1 MIKKTLLLIMLLG
14 AFASCNHI
22 DNKVLPSYT
31 VRIDL
36 GTYGVWNTYGVTG
49 VGDYRI
55 FSRDKQLPAN
65 FPYNAN
71 TFTGFGGVLLIMGLD
86 SGTASYMP
94 LAYDLACPVERDAGV
109 TLSID
114 PDNLEAVCPKCTSR
128 YNVLTGA
135 GGPVSGPAM
144 QRKVGLTP
152 YVVRSTGSS
161 GGYIITSY

>member
-14 AFASCNHI
+14 VFASCNHI

-86 SGTASYMP
+86 TSTGSYAP
-94 LAYDLACPVERDAGV
+94 LAFDAACPVERR
-109 TLSID
+109 
-114 PDNLEAVCPKCTSR
+114 PDTRSPS
-128 YNVLTGA
+128 
-135 GGPVSGPAM
+135 
-144 QRKVGLTP
+144 TP
-152 YVVRSTGSS
+152 PHSMPFAPNAARTTTCSMALADRSQAQHLAKKWGSS
-161 GGYIITSY
+161 PTNAANR

>member
-1 MIKKTLLLIMLLG
+1 MLLG
-14 AFASCNHI
+14 VFASCNHI

-71 TFTGFGGVLLIMGLD
+71 TFTGFGGVLLWRISWTIEAEAPVPNGLGLFCLVELEEHCTTTLEFQPF
-86 SGTASYMP
+86 SII
-94 LAYDLACPVERDAGV
+94 PV
-109 TLSID
+109 
-114 PDNLEAVCPKCTSR
+114 K
-128 YNVLTGA
+128 
-135 GGPVSGPAM
+135 
-144 QRKVGLTP
+144 Q
-152 YVVRSTGSS
+152 
-161 GGYIITSY
+161 

>member
-14 AFASCNHI
+14 VFASCNHI

-55 FSRDKQLPAN
+55 FSREKQLPAS

-86 SGTASYMP
+86 TSTGSYAP
-94 LAYDLACPVERDAGV
+94 LAFDAACPVERRPEYTLTVDPTTFDA
-109 TLSID
+109 I
-114 PDNLEAVCPKCTSR
+114 CPKCGSH
-128 YNVLTGA
+128 YNVLNGA
-135 GGPVSGPAM
+135 GGPLSGTALS
-144 QRKVGLTP
+144 QKVGLQP
-152 YVVRSTGSS
+152 YKCRQSVN